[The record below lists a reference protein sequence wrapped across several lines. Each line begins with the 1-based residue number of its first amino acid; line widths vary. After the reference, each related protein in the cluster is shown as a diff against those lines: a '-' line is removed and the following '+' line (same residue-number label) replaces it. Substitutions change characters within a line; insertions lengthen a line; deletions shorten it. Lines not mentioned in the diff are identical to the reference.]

1 MRQRARKDGRS
12 EEEEEDEEVSQGS
25 SIQRGSD
32 GRKRRGRGEEV
43 ESQEEIADTQ
53 IAIKKRTG
61 VGGGCRANPLMAAT
75 SVLKSL

>member
-1 MRQRARKDGRS
+1 M
-12 EEEEEDEEVSQGS
+12 DEEGEGVSQGS

-43 ESQEEIADTQ
+43 ESQEEIAHTQ
-53 IAIKKRTG
+53 IAKKKRT
-61 VGGGCRANPLMAAT
+61 GGGCRANPLIAAS

>member
-1 MRQRARKDGRS
+1 MRQRARKDGRGS
-12 EEEEEDEEVSQGS
+12 EEEEVGEDDEEEGVSQGS

-61 VGGGCRANPLMAAT
+61 VGGAGLT
-75 SVLKSL
+75 G